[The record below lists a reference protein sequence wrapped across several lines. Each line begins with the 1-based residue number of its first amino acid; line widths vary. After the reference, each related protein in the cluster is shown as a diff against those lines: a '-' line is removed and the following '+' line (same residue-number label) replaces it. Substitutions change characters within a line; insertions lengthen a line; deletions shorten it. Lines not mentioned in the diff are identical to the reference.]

1 MIVNGEVVRKVVSSA
16 AVAEGEAVSENVV
29 PTSVEVNGKSLGV
42 TFDGLAAL
50 VDGHPVIATTE
61 GLTVEINGDE
71 VSVTFDATDLIVT
84 VVIPLPFY
92 L

>member
-1 MIVNGEVVRKVVSSA
+1 MIVNGEVAREVVSSS

-50 VDGHPVIATTE
+50 V
-61 GLTVEINGDE
+61 
-71 VSVTFDATDLIVT
+71 VTQ
-84 VVIPLPFY
+84 
-92 L
+92 